1 MVVAD
6 MSSNNNNNKKKRN
19 RQQPLVVPPND
30 RIGTNSAA
38 SSALDESER
47 VVDEAIASAGS
58 SSNNDRE
65 NESSIVGKALSEQ
78 DNLDSLLNEMIDLS
92 DEIVNE
98 RVQNTTRI
106 GYSRTLVFMKDV
118 CSVICKEALDET
130 TNKFVLPL
138 PKDCWKKFLGEVAKD
153 RDNGSIRAVSTINS
167 YINAMK
173 FYHTENS
180 VQLPSDVR
188 DFLDKFV
195 EGYKRRVAK
204 KKVRKLFNVFVI
216 YCS

>member
-118 CSVICKEALDET
+118 CSVI
-130 TNKFVLPL
+130 N
-138 PKDCWKKFLGEVAKD
+138 
-153 RDNGSIRAVSTINS
+153 N
-167 YINAMK
+167 
-173 FYHTENS
+173 
-180 VQLPSDVR
+180 LPSSLLSSIDSQR
-188 DFLDKFV
+188 ITED
-195 EGYKRRVAK
+195 
-204 KKVRKLFNVFVI
+204 
-216 YCS
+216 